1 MITFQFNGET
11 LTGPEGQSVAA
22 ALLANQERITRNT
35 RIAGKPR
42 GIFCG
47 IGVCFDC
54 LLIIDGLADQRSCL
68 IEIKEGM
75 VVAVQNGN

>member
-1 MITFQFNGET
+1 MINFQFEGES
-11 LTGPEGQSVAA
+11 LIANAGQSVAA
-22 ALLANQERITRNT
+22 ALLENQKRVARQT

-54 LLIIDGLADQRSCL
+54 LVIIDDLPNQRSC
-68 IEIKEGM
+68 ITEIKEGM
-75 VVAVQNGN
+75 VVMVQHGN

>member
-1 MITFQFNGET
+1 MITFQFNGQS
-11 LTGPEGQSVAA
+11 LTAAEGQSVAA
-22 ALLANQERITRNT
+22 ALLAIQERVTRHT

-47 IGVCFDC
+47 IGTCFDC
-54 LLIIDGLADQRSCL
+54 LLIIDGLSNQRSCI

-75 VVAVQNGN
+75 VLEVQNGN